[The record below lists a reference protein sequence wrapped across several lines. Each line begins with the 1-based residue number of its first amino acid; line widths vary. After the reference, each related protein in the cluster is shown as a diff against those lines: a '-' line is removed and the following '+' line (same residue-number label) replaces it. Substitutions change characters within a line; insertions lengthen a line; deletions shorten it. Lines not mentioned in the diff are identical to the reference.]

1 MGKISTIYDAI
12 NTLLSTKLPSH
23 TQLPN
28 PYEVNQNTYLHL
40 NNGYGLGVGPGQDTE
55 RYIGCL
61 VTWEQLYQ
69 VILVRRVVTTQ
80 NNTTSREGIEKNLL
94 EDWDILRK
102 AFYLNN
108 TLSNTVIKSTVI
120 SHSGINFIDGDK
132 LKFLG
137 LEMQLVVEYQDDP
150 NT

>member
-1 MGKISTIYDAI
+1 MGTISTIYDAI
-12 NTLLSTKLPSH
+12 NSVLASKLTGH

-28 PYEVNQNTYLHL
+28 PYEVTTNTYLHL
-40 NNGYGLGVGPGQDTE
+40 NNGYGIGVGPGQDTE
-55 RYIGCL
+55 RYVGCL
-61 VTWEQLYQ
+61 VTWEQVYS
-69 VILVRRVVTTQ
+69 VILVRRIVTTQ
-80 NNTTSREGIEKNLL
+80 NNTTTREAIEKNLL

-108 TLSNTVIKSTVI
+108 TLSGNVIKTTVT

-150 NT
+150 TT